1 MFLKLHIFA
10 AVQDLIISFY
20 SQKVSLFKC
29 PPPPFGQCSLT
40 SFALATALV
49 PVIERLLAPRLIT
62 ELVICRF
69 IHGKTHK
76 AYFPW
81 DQILYLPC
89 SLTVQIILKKIF
101 VGYVK
106 QR

>member
-1 MFLKLHIFA
+1 M
-10 AVQDLIISFY
+10 
-20 SQKVSLFKC
+20 

-49 PVIERLLAPRLIT
+49 PVIERLLAPRLII

-101 VGYVK
+101 VGYVE
-106 QR
+106 QW

>member
-1 MFLKLHIFA
+1 MYTNA
-10 AVQDLIISFY
+10 
-20 SQKVSLFKC
+20 LFWVMKK
-29 PPPPFGQCSLT
+29 PKKICS
-40 SFALATALV
+40 V
-49 PVIERLLAPRLIT
+49 PVIERLLAPRLII

-101 VGYVK
+101 VGYVE
-106 QR
+106 QW